1 MGERKWEERA
11 KALAQALHDVLYTTN
26 ANRPDV
32 EDEARELLVG
42 MTVELS
48 RPATPPP
55 TLSEEVEGPMPMSN
69 LIDGYRKAGFAE
81 GRRQGLE
88 EAAKVCDDMEAKST
102 AWEEACAQSGDGRRE
117 AIANA
122 AALTASESAA
132 RIRALLEKT

>member
-1 MGERKWEERA
+1 VGERKWEERA

-88 EAAKVCDDMEAKST
+88 EAAKLV
-102 AWEEACAQSGDGRRE
+102 EEADVVEARGSSMASYYAQLGDARATLNE
-117 AIANA
+117 AAKA
-122 AALTASESAA
+122 
-132 RIRALLEKT
+132 IRALMEKPWA